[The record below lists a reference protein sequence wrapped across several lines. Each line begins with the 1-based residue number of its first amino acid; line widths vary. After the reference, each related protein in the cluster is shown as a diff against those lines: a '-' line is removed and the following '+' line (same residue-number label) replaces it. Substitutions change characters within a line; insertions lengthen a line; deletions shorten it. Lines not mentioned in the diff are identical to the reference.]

1 MVELTQ
7 TLDLDQLS
15 TDEVLDRLVL
25 VRKALAGLKA
35 SDEALLDRLD
45 QLAEAGEV
53 DQGGFSHQDYA
64 FTWSAGRKS
73 WTYPAG
79 VQELE
84 AKTKAAKKAAEADG
98 SATAKTG
105 EPFWTINPPR
115 QP

>member
-1 MVELTQ
+1 MVEQTQ
-7 TLDLDQLS
+7 AFDLDQLS
-15 TDEVLDRLVL
+15 TDEVLDHLVT
-25 VRKALAGLKA
+25 VRQAMARLKA
-35 SDEALLDRLD
+35 TDDALLDRLD

-79 VQELE
+79 VMDLDAQV
-84 AKTKAAKKAAEADG
+84 KAAKKASEADG

-105 EPFWTINPPR
+105 EPFWTIRAPKP
-115 QP
+115 

>member
-1 MVELTQ
+1 MLELTQ
-7 TLDLDQLS
+7 ALDLDQLS

-35 SDEALLDRLD
+35 TDDALLDRLD

-79 VQELE
+79 VMDLE
-84 AKTKAAKKAAEADG
+84 AQVKAAKKASEADG
-98 SATAKTG
+98 SATAKVG
-105 EPFWTINPPR
+105 EPFWTIRAPKP
-115 QP
+115 